1 MQHSSEN
8 LEKRK
13 EAEFK
18 EERYERN
25 GSRVKQEKL
34 ERKMREMKK
43 ARMK

>member
-8 LEKRK
+8 VEKRK

-25 GSRVKQEKL
+25 GSRVKQEK
-34 ERKMREMKK
+34 EREK
-43 ARMK
+43 